1 MKHYSDIDTIP
12 IWNYNKWLETEDPR
26 YFLILDYYDQLP
38 DISDKFSHKLTEKAM
53 DIYFEANELE
63 MKLSNRNSYIFDLTK
78 KLVRIEFEHN
88 IINNILQLLDLTG
101 QENAHLLKDYGYSI
115 REGKEFTDE
124 LKRIFNQNQN
134 KKVKIKELKAEI
146 EAMNKQD
153 GETQSIESIQVA
165 IEKHNN
171 REINLRTTTLKK
183 WIILKNNLIK
193 DIEKQQL
200 KK

>member
-1 MKHYSDIDTIP
+1 MKYYSDIDTIP
-12 IWNYNKWLETEDPR
+12 IWNYNKWLQTENPR

-38 DISDKFSHKLTEKAM
+38 DISDKLSHALTQKAV

-63 MKLSNRNSYIFDLTK
+63 MKLSKRNSYVFDLTK
-78 KLVRIEFEHN
+78 KLVKIEFEHN
-88 IINNILQLLDLTG
+88 IVNNILQLLDLTG
-101 QENAHLLKDYGYSI
+101 PENAHFLKDYGYSI
-115 REGKEFTDE
+115 RDGKEFKEE

-146 EAMNKQD
+146 EAINNKA
-153 GETQSIESIQVA
+153 GESDSIESVQVA

>member
-26 YFLILDYYDQLP
+26 YLLILDYYDELP
-38 DISDKFSHKLTEKAM
+38 GISDKFSHILTQKAV
-53 DIYFEANELE
+53 DIYFEANEIE
-63 MKLSNRNSYIFDLTK
+63 MKLSTRNSYVFDLTK
-78 KLVRIEFEHN
+78 KLVKIEFEHN
-88 IINNILQLLDLTG
+88 IVNNILQLLDLIG
-101 QENAHLLKDYGYSI
+101 PDDQYLLKDYGYSI
-115 REGKEFTDE
+115 REGKEFKEE

-146 EAMNKQD
+146 EAINKKT
-153 GETQSIESIQVA
+153 GESESIESVQVA
-165 IEKHNN
+165 LEKHNN

-193 DIEKQQL
+193 EVEKQQL

>member
-1 MKHYSDIDTIP
+1 MKYYSDIDTIP
-12 IWNYNKWLETEDPR
+12 IWNYNKWLQTENPR

-38 DISDKFSHKLTEKAM
+38 DISDKLSHALTQKAV

-63 MKLSNRNSYIFDLTK
+63 MKLSKRNSYVFDLTK
-78 KLVRIEFEHN
+78 KLVKIEFEHN
-88 IINNILQLLDLTG
+88 IVNNILQLLDLTG
-101 QENAHLLKDYGYSI
+101 PENVHFLKDYGYSI
-115 REGKEFTDE
+115 RDGKEFKEE

-146 EAMNKQD
+146 EAINNKA
-153 GETQSIESIQVA
+153 GESDSIESVQVA